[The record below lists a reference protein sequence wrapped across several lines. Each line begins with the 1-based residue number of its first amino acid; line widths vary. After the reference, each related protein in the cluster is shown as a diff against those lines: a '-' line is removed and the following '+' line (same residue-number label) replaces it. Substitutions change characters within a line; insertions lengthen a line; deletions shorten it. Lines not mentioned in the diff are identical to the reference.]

1 MNVGLFTCLDHE
13 EMYKLVL
20 MIKELP
26 PFKADEVVI
35 QKDQP
40 VSSIY
45 LISRGEFSLCRKN
58 LSGEITAL
66 QTFREGQFFD
76 EEWIKVKSYSEVTV
90 IARTE
95 GVLHFIDRASI
106 EEGIGRIEHLI
117 LRKKMKKNAK

>member
-1 MNVGLFTCLDHE
+1 MNVGLFTCLDNE

-26 PFKADEVVI
+26 PFKADEIII

-40 VSSIY
+40 VSRIF
-45 LISRGEFSLCRKN
+45 LVTKGEFSLCRKN

-76 EEWIKVKSYSEVTV
+76 EEWIKSKSCS
-90 IARTE
+90 
-95 GVLHFIDRASI
+95 
-106 EEGIGRIEHLI
+106 
-117 LRKKMKKNAK
+117 